1 MSIRQAGLPGALVFE
16 KPDDLREVGHG
27 TGLGEES
34 GKLVDHLLGRR
45 RRIVGTAAER
55 VEVEALREDVFRHGV
70 GDHAIEP
77 ELAGPTNRLADE
89 SGLRLGL
96 TGRPGSIAVIA
107 LVDEKI
113 GPAPPPSHAPL
124 LERRH
129 LFGRRAE
136 RRLPAGLVVTGQR
149 ERSVVVVHG
158 EFDADIRAEHAGLG
172 DERVGDGGFLLPE
185 LHREWR
191 RIVIPRRDAPGVD
204 VDVGLGS
211 FLADHPDDLF
221 HHRVELGG
229 SRRVVA
235 ARVARADG
243 EAIRGLQLPHHA
255 CDAGQPLLHRQM
267 IPRIERSGAIA
278 LRLALLP
285 LNHVGGQQ
293 DVRLESRVLHPPD
306 ILGHV
311 GVVAIEAARPQRPP
325 QVPPLVGVVAACFE
339 ERDRVGRHAR
349 IAVVDAHRRDW
360 IGIRR
365 GRYWPQHEQ
374 DRHNQRN
381 QSKHGETVPRRG

>member
-1 MSIRQAGLPGALVFE
+1 M
-16 KPDDLREVGHG
+16 
-27 TGLGEES
+27 LG
-34 GKLVDHLLGRR
+34 GR

-55 VEVEALREDVFRHGV
+55 VEVQALGEDVFRHGV

-96 TGRPGSIAVIA
+96 TGRPGPIAVIA
-107 LVDEKI
+107 LVHEKI

-129 LFGRRAE
+129 LFGRWAE
-136 RRLPAGLVVTGQR
+136 RRLSAGLVVTGQR

-172 DERVGDGGFLLPE
+172 DERVGHGGFLLPE

-211 FLADHPDDLF
+211 LLADHPDDLF

-243 EAIRGLQLPHHA
+243 EPVGGLQLPYHA

-267 IPRIERSGAIA
+267 IPWIKRSGAIA
-278 LRLALLP
+278 LGLALLP

-293 DVRLESRVLHPPD
+293 DVRLESRGLHPPD

-311 GVVAIEAARPQRPP
+311 GVVAIEAARPERPP
-325 QVPPLVGVVAACFE
+325 QIPPLVGVVAACLE
-339 ERDRVGRHAR
+339 ERDRVGRHSR
-349 IAVVDAHRRDW
+349 IAVVDADRRDW
-360 IGIRR
+360 IGFRR
-365 GRYWPQHEQ
+365 GRRGPRHEQ
-374 DRHNQRN
+374 PNQHQTNRS
-381 QSKHGETVPRRG
+381 QHRETVQECAQRCGKHGLKHS